1 MNEIIQFEN
10 ITKLFPGVVAL
21 DEVSFSISKGEV
33 HAVVGQN
40 GAGKSTLMNI
50 LAGEIQPDKGELIFN
65 GDAITI
71 PTPHA
76 ARQLGISVVYQELML
91 CPNLSILENVFLSQG
106 RLKTKEK
113 EDKLEELPIILADLG
128 VNVPLNTKIGEL
140 SVAKQQLVEI
150 AKAVSF
156 KSEVLVL
163 DEPTSS
169 LTASEAKK
177 LFEIIKKLKSEG
189 TTIIFIS
196 HRLEEVFEIADRI
209 TVLKDGK
216 YVATLEKDKVEPGQ
230 LINLMIGKELSEM
243 FFYEPPQKELNNI
256 CLRVKNLS
264 RAGLFQGINFELRE
278 GEILGVYGLQGAGR
292 TELVETIFGLAR
304 ADEGEVQVFGRPV
317 KIEST
322 EKAIEFGLAM
332 IPEDR
337 RRTGLFANMDVK
349 DNINIVKAPQLT
361 THFGFLLTQSFVR
374 VAQEFI
380 KKLNIKTSGVFQLV
394 KNLSGGNQQKVIV
407 ARWLAINPRI
417 ILMDEVTRGID
428 VGAKAEMY
436 KIIHNLRKEG
446 ISILLI
452 SSELSEII
460 GICDRVVVMYKGRVV
475 GDLERNEFSEEKILA
490 YAMGIKQNQLS
501 EEVV

>member
-1 MNEIIQFEN
+1 M
-10 ITKLFPGVVAL
+10 
-21 DEVSFSISKGEV
+21 
-33 HAVVGQN
+33 
-40 GAGKSTLMNI
+40 
-50 LAGEIQPDKGELIFN
+50 
-65 GDAITI
+65 
-71 PTPHA
+71 
-76 ARQLGISVVYQELML
+76 
-91 CPNLSILENVFLSQG
+91 
-106 RLKTKEK
+106 
-113 EDKLEELPIILADLG
+113 
-128 VNVPLNTKIGEL
+128 
-140 SVAKQQLVEI
+140 
-150 AKAVSF
+150 
-156 KSEVLVL
+156 
-163 DEPTSS
+163 
-169 LTASEAKK
+169 
-177 LFEIIKKLKSEG
+177 
-189 TTIIFIS
+189 
-196 HRLEEVFEIADRI
+196 
-209 TVLKDGK
+209 KDGK

-380 KKLNIKTSGVFQLV
+380 KKLNIKTSGFSVGEKFEWR
-394 KNLSGGNQQKVIV
+394 KSAKGNSGKMVS
-407 ARWLAINPRI
+407 
-417 ILMDEVTRGID
+417 
-428 VGAKAEMY
+428 
-436 KIIHNLRKEG
+436 H
-446 ISILLI
+446 
-452 SSELSEII
+452 
-460 GICDRVVVMYKGRVV
+460 
-475 GDLERNEFSEEKILA
+475 
-490 YAMGIKQNQLS
+490 
-501 EEVV
+501 

>member
-196 HRLEEVFEIADRI
+196 HRLEEVFE
-209 TVLKDGK
+209 K
-216 YVATLEKDKVEPGQ
+216 P
-230 LINLMIGKELSEM
+230 
-243 FFYEPPQKELNNI
+243 
-256 CLRVKNLS
+256 
-264 RAGLFQGINFELRE
+264 
-278 GEILGVYGLQGAGR
+278 
-292 TELVETIFGLAR
+292 
-304 ADEGEVQVFGRPV
+304 
-317 KIEST
+317 IE
-322 EKAIEFGLAM
+322 
-332 IPEDR
+332 
-337 RRTGLFANMDVK
+337 
-349 DNINIVKAPQLT
+349 
-361 THFGFLLTQSFVR
+361 
-374 VAQEFI
+374 
-380 KKLNIKTSGVFQLV
+380 
-394 KNLSGGNQQKVIV
+394 
-407 ARWLAINPRI
+407 
-417 ILMDEVTRGID
+417 
-428 VGAKAEMY
+428 
-436 KIIHNLRKEG
+436 
-446 ISILLI
+446 
-452 SSELSEII
+452 
-460 GICDRVVVMYKGRVV
+460 
-475 GDLERNEFSEEKILA
+475 
-490 YAMGIKQNQLS
+490 
-501 EEVV
+501 